1 MKQETIN
8 KLHKLERNRQYWI
21 DFKNYLCRYQNVSV
35 YGEGETRVLINNN
48 IEFGSPF
55 ISDIIQLVS
64 KNIHFYDDEILKL

>member
-1 MKQETIN
+1 MTQETIN

-21 DFKNYLCRYQNVSV
+21 DFKNALCKYQNVSV
-35 YGEGETRVLINNN
+35 HGECETMALINSN